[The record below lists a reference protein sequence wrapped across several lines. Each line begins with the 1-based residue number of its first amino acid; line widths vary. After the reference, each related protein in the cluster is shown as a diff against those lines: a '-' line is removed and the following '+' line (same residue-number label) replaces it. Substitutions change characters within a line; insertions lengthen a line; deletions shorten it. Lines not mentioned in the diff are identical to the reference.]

1 MSIVQISKLQVR
13 TGAETDLPQL
23 DIGELAFAT
32 DTQNV
37 YIGNDPSIVPPVGP
51 IPTVTQLLT
60 KVQTV
65 PSTSSSAGVVGQI
78 SWDSGYIYICTT
90 SGVQGQAVWKRAALT
105 TW

>member
-23 DIGELAFAT
+23 DIGELGFAT

-37 YIGNDPSIVPPVGP
+37 YIGNDPSIVPPDGP
-51 IPTVTQLLT
+51 NPTLTQLLT
-60 KVQTV
+60 KVQDV
-65 PSTSSSAGVVGQI
+65 PSTSSSTGVIGQI
-78 SWDSGYIYICTT
+78 CWDSGYIYVCTAANT
-90 SGVQGQAVWKRAALT
+90 WKRAALT